1 MRDKDCIFCKILD
14 GEIPSVQV
22 YRDDLV
28 TAFMDIQPINRGHV
42 LVIPNTHSQ
51 LVEGLDDTVTARM
64 FTVGCRINRAIR
76 NSGIPAE
83 GINFYL
89 ADGEAA
95 AQEVFHSHLHCIP
108 RYKGDGFRLVFPEHH
123 KQMAPREVLEET
135 AARIREQLEARA

>member
-1 MRDKDCIFCKILD
+1 MRDDNCIFCKILA

-22 YRDDLV
+22 FKDELV
-28 TAFMDIQPINRGHV
+28 TAFMDIQPINQGHV
-42 LVIPNTHSQ
+42 LIIPNTHSQ
-51 LVEGLDDTVTARM
+51 LVSGLDDETTARM
-64 FTVGCRINRAIR
+64 FNVACRINSAIR
-76 NSGIPAE
+76 SSDIPSE

-123 KQMAPREVLEET
+123 KNISPPDLLEK
-135 AARIREQLEARA
+135 AAAKIRKELV